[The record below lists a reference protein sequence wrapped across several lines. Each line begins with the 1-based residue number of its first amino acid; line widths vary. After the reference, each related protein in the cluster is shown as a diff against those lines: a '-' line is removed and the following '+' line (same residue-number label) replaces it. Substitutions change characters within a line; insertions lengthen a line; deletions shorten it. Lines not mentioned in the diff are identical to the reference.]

1 MHKLTRGS
9 CVCVHASKSSHPYC
23 VTANRIP
30 LLCRTRMSHLCSH
43 GSPSPIASALL
54 FEASADGVFSGA
66 GISVRCA
73 IGRGG
78 VMAAHHKREGDGASP
93 IGDWTMR
100 RVLYR
105 PDHVSP
111 PPQTAL
117 PLAPIAADD
126 GWCDAPDD
134 AMYNRPVKR
143 PYAASH
149 ECMWRD
155 DELYDIVVV
164 LGHNDDPIV
173 PGMGSAIFLHIARP
187 DYEPTAGCIALTRAD
202 LESVLRVAGPGT
214 ILRIKQ

>member
-1 MHKLTRGS
+1 MSQPRANENATTS
-9 CVCVHASKSSHPYC
+9 AS
-23 VTANRIP
+23 V
-30 LLCRTRMSHLCSH
+30 
-43 GSPSPIASALL
+43 LL
-54 FEASADGVFSGA
+54 FEASADGIFSGA

-78 VMAAHHKREGDGASP
+78 VLPAHDKREGDGASP
-93 IGDWTMR
+93 AGDWTMR

-111 PPQTAL
+111 PPQTDL
-117 PLAPIAADD
+117 PLAPIAVDD
-126 GWCDAPDD
+126 GWCDAADD
-134 AMYNRPVKR
+134 AAYNRPVKR

-149 ECMWRD
+149 ESMWRE

-164 LGHNDDPIV
+164 LGHNDDPVV

-202 LESVLRVAGPGT
+202 LEAVLRIAGPGT
-214 ILRIKQ
+214 ILRIKH